1 VSAGTYAA
9 ALELIRA
16 SDQVR
21 TLALVGRVQLSDAF
35 RVQSARAR
43 WEGAAEPRPM
53 RRPYRQVSR

>member
-1 VSAGTYAA
+1 MSAGTYAA

-21 TLALVGRVQLSDAF
+21 TLALVGRVELSDAF

-43 WEGAAEPRPM
+43 WEGAPDPKPM
-53 RRPYRQVSR
+53 RRPYRRVVR